1 MNANEDRKG
10 YRTTVAFLAF
20 GARRYRALRRDQT
33 SRVLLRARPSL
44 GSVCNG
50 VIALE
55 HETAALTDH
64 YACVVEPDRLT
75 PGAIVTL
82 ARHHVPDDMRRYIYN
97 PSYIAHEECL
107 GEYRVIVDA
116 IARQSPTA
124 PAIPMPIDRYGAL
137 RCATDQWFRDRSAAI
152 DALCL
157 AEAERLLAERE
168 VAA

>member
-1 MNANEDRKG
+1 MIPDV
-10 YRTTVAFLAF
+10 TILAPYIASARHRV
-20 GARRYRALRRDQT
+20 GARRTDLADITRILAEFGAYSTA
-33 SRVLLRARPSL
+33 ASL
-44 GSVCNG
+44 A
-50 VIALE
+50 IQ
-55 HETAALTDH
+55 AALTDH